1 MILMLKEA
9 SNFGSRQFWPKL
21 LPQCFHLDLCPPC
34 FVSVQLS
41 CCSMALQRLQRL
53 QRSVRFA
60 ARVNTNSL
68 SPVCNSNF
76 PRGACKYSCYGDSV
90 SGYPAYTWCQ
100 KGFMSAHY
108 CPSTPSKNCCHSC
121 QRLRSGFEAVNST
134 EVRSGFSVE
143 QELRT
148 SENVSQIEAKDKT
161 ATENKENGEL
171 PGNATSLPSLRG
183 MRMP

>member
-1 MILMLKEA
+1 MAEA
-9 SNFGSRQFWPKL
+9 FASV
-21 LPQCFHLDLCPPC
+21 LPLG
-34 FVSVQLS
+34 
-41 CCSMALQRLQRL
+41 
-53 QRSVRFA
+53 
-60 ARVNTNSL
+60 SL
-68 SPVCNSNF
+68 STMLRLGAAFLLFHGASAASAITSICCKGQYKQFITPVCNSNF

-108 CPSTPSKNCCHSC
+108 CPSLSGPKSCCHSC